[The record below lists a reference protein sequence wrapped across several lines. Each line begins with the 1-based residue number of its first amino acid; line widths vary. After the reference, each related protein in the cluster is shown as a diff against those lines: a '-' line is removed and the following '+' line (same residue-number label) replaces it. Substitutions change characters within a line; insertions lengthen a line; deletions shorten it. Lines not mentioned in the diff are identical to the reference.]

1 MKRLSIVLSFVVM
14 LTGLAAVFGACQK
27 TADAAQTYVALDI
40 NPSVEF
46 VLDDKERVVAVK
58 AANKDAEILLYGAEG
73 IVGAKISD
81 ASKRVAELAIAY
93 GFVTEENAT
102 INVTVSGKSADEEG
116 KILAKIDAS
125 FSAAFDGTGLKIEI
139 VTNGGVLL
147 NARLENLKA
156 QYPDN
161 ADIQALTA
169 GKFRL
174 IEAAM
179 RVDGTLTVEAAAA
192 MSAEDLSEI
201 LYKSEKYHLD
211 VLSDKFE
218 EAYEKLELAYE
229 QNKDA
234 LLDGAYLTLLDN
246 GADKALKATE
256 YVALRNAYRA
266 VEYIGEIEGEKEP
279 VLTDEQLAAVAE
291 AVGQNAEEFI
301 AGVKAYGAATEDAVE
316 YYLEKLYRNMSE
328 AEREAMEDVY
338 EAAEDL
344 LEEIEDALEVVSG
357 EILAEIKE
365 KLAPVAEYLSI
376 ELDKIKEYDDIEDYV
391 LDKMEER
398 IEDIEDWFDD
408 YLSKAEKKEVSD
420 AKTALNDK
428 AAALKEE
435 FESSVAALKAQIEE
449 ELRKLQQERIEA
461 AA

>member
-139 VTNGGVLL
+139 VTYGGVLL

-408 YLSKAEKKEVSD
+408 HLSKAEKKEVSD

>member
-1 MKRLSIVLSFVVM
+1 VDC
-14 LTGLAAVFGACQK
+14 G
-27 TADAAQTYVALDI
+27 
-40 NPSVEF
+40 
-46 VLDDKERVVAVK
+46 ERAVVAGVHRLEHVERFAAAALADDDTVGAHTQGVADEVADNTPRVAQAK
-58 AANKDAEILLYGAEG
+58 RGYINLDTIAANFKED
-73 IVGAKISD
+73 
-81 ASKRVAELAIAY
+81 
-93 GFVTEENAT
+93 
-102 INVTVSGKSADEEG
+102 
-116 KILAKIDAS
+116 
-125 FSAAFDGTGLKIEI
+125 EI
-139 VTNGGVLL
+139 VNLQTLKEKKLVQPKMSAVKVL
-147 NARLENLKA
+147 ARGSLDKA
-156 QYPDN
+156 
-161 ADIQALTA
+161 
-169 GKFRL
+169 
-174 IEAAM
+174 
-179 RVDGTLTVEAAAA
+179 LTVEAAAA

-408 YLSKAEKKEVSD
+408 HLSKAEKKEVSD

>member
-179 RVDGTLTVEAAAA
+179 RVDGTLTVEAP
-192 MSAEDLSEI
+192 
-201 LYKSEKYHLD
+201 
-211 VLSDKFE
+211 
-218 EAYEKLELAYE
+218 
-229 QNKDA
+229 
-234 LLDGAYLTLLDN
+234 
-246 GADKALKATE
+246 
-256 YVALRNAYRA
+256 R
-266 VEYIGEIEGEKEP
+266 P
-279 VLTDEQLAAVAE
+279 
-291 AVGQNAEEFI
+291 
-301 AGVKAYGAATEDAVE
+301 
-316 YYLEKLYRNMSE
+316 
-328 AEREAMEDVY
+328 
-338 EAAEDL
+338 
-344 LEEIEDALEVVSG
+344 
-357 EILAEIKE
+357 
-365 KLAPVAEYLSI
+365 
-376 ELDKIKEYDDIEDYV
+376 
-391 LDKMEER
+391 
-398 IEDIEDWFDD
+398 
-408 YLSKAEKKEVSD
+408 
-420 AKTALNDK
+420 
-428 AAALKEE
+428 
-435 FESSVAALKAQIEE
+435 
-449 ELRKLQQERIEA
+449 
-461 AA
+461 

>member
-147 NARLENLKA
+147 NARLENFKA

-174 IEAAM
+174 VEAAM

-408 YLSKAEKKEVSD
+408 HLSKAEKKEVSD

-428 AAALKEE
+428 VAALKEK